1 MLDQALKWQIY
12 KISPNEESIY
22 VINSRNGTIRQ
33 FSVPGAEDAWMVG
46 NLLVIRCTTGYFWE
60 VEPDCGSRRRI
71 HGQQPLL

>member
-33 FSVPGAEDAWMVG
+33 FSVPAAEDAWMVG
-46 NLLVIRCTTGYFWE
+46 NLLIIRCTSGRWNPIVAQDAGFMAN
-60 VEPDCGSRRRI
+60 SRFFK
-71 HGQQPLL
+71 